1 MVSGKECVHGHW
13 LQELQ
18 RSASLQEAQ
27 TTNNRQL
34 LAKYTQY
41 AVTTVLKYAGTT
53 GTPVHLIIVQIDQ

>member
-1 MVSGKECVHGHW
+1 MVTGEECVHGHW

-18 RSASLQEAQ
+18 RSASLEEAQ
-27 TTNNRQL
+27 TTNNRQW

-53 GTPVHLIIVQIDQ
+53 GTPLHLIIVQIDQ